1 MFVSTSVKETPASI
15 NSFVGWDVVLFA
27 SAFYA
32 NWVPI
37 WILPYVLYVIVT
49 FLMKI
54 DLPDSYVFR
63 FVLVGNRS
71 GLNGETSELQGIEK
85 MNFEHP
91 ESPYILCKISS
102 KNLLVRIQSK
112 LLSYD
117 ARS

>member
-1 MFVSTSVKETPASI
+1 
-15 NSFVGWDVVLFA
+15 
-27 SAFYA
+27 
-32 NWVPI
+32 
-37 WILPYVLYVIVT
+37 
-49 FLMKI
+49 MKI

-85 MNFEHP
+85 MKFEHP
-91 ESPYILCKISS
+91 ESPYILCKIPS

-117 ARS
+117 ARWWDDLKCTSFGHNFVYHFM